1 MDIVSYLLGKQTSGG
16 GSSHDWSAIGYS
28 DEPSFIKNGY
38 DYAVEIKNDW
48 IPATSLQYKFQNDYN
63 LVFMPYVDTS
73 TTTIMFG
80 TFMGCVCLK
89 EVALLDTS
97 NVTSTNSMFSTCYS
111 LESVPK
117 FNTQNVTDM
126 QSMFSNNY
134 SLTDVPQFN
143 APKVK
148 YMNNMFN
155 NCRSLSDASLDNILL
170 MCINATSYT
179 GTKTLARLG
188 LTAEYY
194 PTTRI
199 QALPH
204 YQDFIDAGW
213 TIGY

>member
-1 MDIVSYLLGKQTSGG
+1 MDAVSYLLGKQSSGG
-16 GSSHDWSAIGYS
+16 GGLDWSAIGYS
-28 DEPSFIKNGY
+28 GEPSFIKNGY

-80 TFMGCVCLK
+80 AFMGCVCLK

-97 NVTSTNSMFSTCYS
+97 NVTSTNAMFTTCYS

-126 QSMFSNNY
+126 QSMFLNNF
-134 SLTDVPQFN
+134 SLKDVPQFN

-179 GTKTLARLG
+179 GTKTLALLG

-213 TIGY
+213 AIGY